1 MATIIKEVSST
12 IAALNGSSTVVDI
25 SDADVLSVHIT
36 GTYSGTVSLYASN
49 DGVTYHA
56 YAMHAITQTTSTT
69 DTASTSAASTLLTKP
84 CGSLKYFKAVMTAYT
99 SGSVTVT
106 VVASRYGK

>member
-12 IAALNGSSTVVDI
+12 IGALNESSTVVDI

-36 GTYSGTVSLYASN
+36 GTYTGQVSFYASN
-49 DGVTYHA
+49 DGVTYFA
-56 YAMHAITQTTSTT
+56 YALHPTTQVTGTT
-69 DTASTSAASTLLTKP
+69 DTVSTTASTLLTKP
-84 CGSLKYFKAVMTAYT
+84 CGSLKYFKTVMTSYT
-99 SGSVTVT
+99 SGSPTIL